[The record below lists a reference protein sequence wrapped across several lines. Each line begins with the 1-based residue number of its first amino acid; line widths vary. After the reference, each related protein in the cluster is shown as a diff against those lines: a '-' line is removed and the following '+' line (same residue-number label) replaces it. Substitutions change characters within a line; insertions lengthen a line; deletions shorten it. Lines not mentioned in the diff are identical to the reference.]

1 MFVFLNTTRTRL
13 DVSESSAETTQ
24 HYLFIYFNI
33 EMILEIIVPEAA
45 VGIGMCFKTNIHH
58 FNLEQFVFSI
68 NEVCRLIMNHYI
80 YVGVYY
86 IL

>member
-1 MFVFLNTTRTRL
+1 
-13 DVSESSAETTQ
+13 
-24 HYLFIYFNI
+24 
-33 EMILEIIVPEAA
+33 MILEIIVPEAA